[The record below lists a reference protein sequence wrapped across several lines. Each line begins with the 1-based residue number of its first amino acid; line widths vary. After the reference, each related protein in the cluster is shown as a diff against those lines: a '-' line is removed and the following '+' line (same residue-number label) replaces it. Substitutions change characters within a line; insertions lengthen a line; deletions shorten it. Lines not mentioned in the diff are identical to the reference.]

1 MTRLALQ
8 ATDTKLILYN
18 NLGAIMRKKYMVL
31 CFFLGLLSIN
41 SPVFAEATETTT
53 EETAVHEQHHFDWSG
68 VYHGFLPCNDC
79 KGIKMT
85 LALNPNND
93 SYILIS
99 QYIGKSDREIVEKGK
114 FAWGD
119 TDKTVVLTPRN
130 STQTRS
136 YLVGENKLTQLD
148 NNGNLVA
155 GESAERYVL
164 RRAELKQPQSQA
176 SHH

>member
-1 MTRLALQ
+1 MYTKNIKKSIALCLFFGLFSAYQ
-8 ATDTKLILYN
+8 ATW
-18 NLGAIMRKKYMVL
+18 
-31 CFFLGLLSIN
+31 
-41 SPVFAEATETTT
+41 AETAETTT

-130 STQTRS
+130 SIQIRRF
-136 YLVGENKLTQLD
+136 LVGDNILTQLD
-148 NNGNLVA
+148 NNGNRIT
-155 GESAERYVL
+155 GDSAERYVL
-164 RRAELKQPQSQA
+164 RRNELKQPQSQA

>member
-1 MTRLALQ
+1 MYKKHLKKYLAL
-8 ATDTKLILYN
+8 
-18 NLGAIMRKKYMVL
+18 GFFVGL
-31 CFFLGLLSIN
+31 CSIN
-41 SPVFAEATETTT
+41 SAVFAEATEATATT
-53 EETAVHEQHHFDWSG
+53 EESAVHEQHHFDWSG
-68 VYHGFLPCNDC
+68 VYHGFLPCPDC

-119 TDKTVVLTPRN
+119 TDKTIVLTPRN
-130 STQTRS
+130 STQTRQF
-136 YLVGENKLTQLD
+136 LVGDNQLTQLD
-148 NNGNLVA
+148 NNGNLVT
-155 GESAERYVL
+155 GETAERYVL
-164 RRAELKQPQSQA
+164 RRNELKQQGQSS